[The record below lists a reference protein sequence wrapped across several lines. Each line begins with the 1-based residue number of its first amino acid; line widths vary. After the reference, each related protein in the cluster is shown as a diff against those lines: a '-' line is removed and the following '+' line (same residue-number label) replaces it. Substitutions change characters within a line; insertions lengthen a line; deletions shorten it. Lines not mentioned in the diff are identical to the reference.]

1 MSKARFSVRTAVA
14 EGFEF
19 WRINVLRAIGPLVVA
34 SMGLVVLLTAKTLP
48 LLVAGL
54 AVYVLAGL
62 AAQAAL
68 YRISLAGTGA
78 EPPERNGPFGL
89 QWRMMETRF
98 VVVGLL
104 AAALLAIVMII
115 AVFVISVLLVGLV
128 GIPAATAATTP
139 AMLLAGL
146 SPTGSFLFNLA
157 ALVAVAGLLVL
168 NTRLSMAVPATAAE
182 NRIRFLSSLG
192 LTKGSVL
199 RILAAT
205 ILINLPIIIMQ
216 SLASLFG
223 EAMSGADAVAL
234 TQLIVGIVSTFFYVP
249 ISVGMTSYI
258 YRCLRQG
265 AGQ

>member
-1 MSKARFSVRTAVA
+1 MSKARFSVRSAVA

-19 WRINVLRAIGPLVVA
+19 WRANVLRAIGPLVIA
-34 SMGLVVLLTAKTLP
+34 SVGLVVLLTAKAMP
-48 LLVAGL
+48 LLIAGF

-62 AAQAAL
+62 AAQGAL

-78 EPPERNGPFGL
+78 ETPDRNGPFGL

-98 VVVGLL
+98 AIVGLL
-104 AAALLAIVMII
+104 ATALLAIVVII
-115 AVFVISVLLVGLV
+115 AVFMISALLVGLV
-128 GIPAATAATTP
+128 GVPAATAATTP
-139 AMLLAGL
+139 EMLLASL
-146 SPTGSFLFNLA
+146 SPTGAFLFNAA

-168 NTRLSMAVPATAAE
+168 NARLSMAVPATAAE
-182 NRIRFLSSLG
+182 NRVRFLSSLG
-192 LTKGSVL
+192 LTRGSVL

-216 SLASLFG
+216 SLAGLFG
-223 EAMSGADAVAL
+223 KAMHGADAVAL

-258 YRCLRQG
+258 YRRLREG
-265 AGQ
+265 TGQ